1 MESIK
6 YFVMHLIFN
15 TKILI
20 PKQNFIRKLVTF
32 TITENAEKCETPCLK
47 LGQETLAIMKIAVS
61 VLKVLVPI
69 WVTKIAIHN

>member
-20 PKQNFIRKLVTF
+20 PKQNFIRKLLHDNRKCRKVR
-32 TITENAEKCETPCLK
+32 NALFEAGAGNIGNYEDC
-47 LGQETLAIMKIAVS
+47 S
-61 VLKVLVPI
+61 VLGI
-69 WVTKIAIHN
+69 GGTYMVTK